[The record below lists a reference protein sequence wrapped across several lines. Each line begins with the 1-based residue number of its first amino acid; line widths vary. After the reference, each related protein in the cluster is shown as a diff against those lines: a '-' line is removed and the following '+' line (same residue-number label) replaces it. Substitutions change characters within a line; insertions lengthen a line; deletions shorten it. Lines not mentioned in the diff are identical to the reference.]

1 MFPQKNSWIIVS
13 RETGKPV
20 VETWHETTAQKIN
33 TTKYQVFTAYGYL
46 CQLNSQIKAGK
57 L

>member
-1 MFPQKNSWIIVS
+1 MQSWIIVS
-13 RETGKPV
+13 RDTGKPV
-20 VETWHETTAQKIN
+20 FETWHETTAQKIN

-46 CQLNSQIKAGK
+46 CQLNSQIKEGK

>member
-1 MFPQKNSWIIVS
+1 MFPQKNSWIIFS

-20 VETWHETTAQKIN
+20 FETWQATTTQKIN
-33 TTKYQVFTAYGYL
+33 TTKYEVFTAYGYL
-46 CQLNSQIKAGK
+46 CQLNATIKAGK